1 MDSAQAIPILPSP
14 DISLTKEFYRTELGF
29 DVIQPEMDQYV
40 MLRRAICFVSAV
52 RPTKPDMLGTA
63 RSNGIALTLCFQ
75 AIPDGKPP
83 LFLELL

>member
-40 MLRRAICFVSAV
+40 MLRRGTICFISAFA
-52 RPTKPDMLGTA
+52 G
-63 RSNGIALTLCFQ
+63 
-75 AIPDGKPP
+75 
-83 LFLELL
+83 